1 VRAPCSTDMWK
12 GIFIWLIVT
21 MPTILR
27 RAYTFRRKPRT
38 IRVPASANHRAY
50 TRHISGGTVRVNS
63 VRIRNRG
70 LPGKGPYTLPPLSPG
85 KLYGYTVSANVPNR
99 YKSLTFAMKSNSP
112 LAVFRRLQIMAR
124 YLKRTSP
131 MAHNTVL
138 KNAAW
143 VRTKF

>member
-1 VRAPCSTDMWK
+1 MPATVR
-12 GIFIWLIVT
+12 
-21 MPTILR
+21 R
-27 RAYTFRRKPRT
+27 RAFSFRRTPKL
-38 IRVPASANHRAY
+38 IRVPASPNHRAY
-50 TRHISGGTVRVNS
+50 TRRISGGTVRVKS
-63 VRIRNRG
+63 ARVVNRG

-112 LAVFRRLQIMAR
+112 LAVFRRLQILAR

-131 MAHNTVL
+131 TAQRTVL

>member
-1 VRAPCSTDMWK
+1 
-12 GIFIWLIVT
+12 
-21 MPTILR
+21 MPATIRR
-27 RAYTFRRKPRT
+27 RAFSFRRKPRT

-50 TRHISGGTVRVNS
+50 TRHISGGVVRVKS
-63 VRIRNRG
+63 AVIRNRG

-112 LAVFRRLQIMAR
+112 LAVFRRLQILAR

-131 MAHNTVL
+131 TARSTVL
-138 KNAAW
+138 RNAAW

>member
-1 VRAPCSTDMWK
+1 
-12 GIFIWLIVT
+12 
-21 MPTILR
+21 MPTTILR
-27 RAYTFRRKPRT
+27 RAYTFRRKPKT
-38 IRVPASANHRAY
+38 VRVPASANHRAY
-50 TRHISGGTVRVNS
+50 TRHISGGIVRVRS
-63 VRIRNRG
+63 AVIRNRG

-112 LAVFRRLQIMAR
+112 LAVFRRLQILAR

-131 MAHNTVL
+131 TAQRTVL

>member
-1 VRAPCSTDMWK
+1 
-12 GIFIWLIVT
+12 
-21 MPTILR
+21 MPTIIR

-50 TRHISGGTVRVNS
+50 TRHISGGIVRVKS
-63 VRIRNRG
+63 ARIVNRG

-85 KLYGYTVSANVPNR
+85 KLYGYTVSANTPNR

-112 LAVFRRLQIMAR
+112 LAVFRRLQILAR

-131 MAHNTVL
+131 TAHNTVL

-143 VRTKF
+143 VHKKF

>member
-1 VRAPCSTDMWK
+1 
-12 GIFIWLIVT
+12 
-21 MPTILR
+21 MPTIIR
-27 RAYTFRRKPRT
+27 RAYTFHRKPKT

-63 VRIRNRG
+63 SRIVNRG

-99 YKSLTFAMKSNSP
+99 YKPLTFAMKSNSP
-112 LAVFRRLQIMAR
+112 LAVFRRLQRMAR
-124 YLKRTSP
+124 LLERTSP
-131 MAHNTVL
+131 NAHITVL

>member
-1 VRAPCSTDMWK
+1 
-12 GIFIWLIVT
+12 

-27 RAYTFRRKPRT
+27 RAYTFHRKPRT
-38 IRVPASANHRAY
+38 IRVPASAKHRAY

-112 LAVFRRLQIMAR
+112 LAVFRRLQILAR

-131 MAHNTVL
+131 TARNTVL

>member
-1 VRAPCSTDMWK
+1 
-12 GIFIWLIVT
+12 
-21 MPTILR
+21 MPSSTILR
-27 RAYTFRRKPRT
+27 RAYTFRRKSRT
-38 IRVPASANHRAY
+38 IRVPATATRRAY
-50 TRHISGGTVRVNS
+50 TRHISGGTVRVKS
-63 VRIRNRG
+63 TRIRNRG

-112 LAVFRRLQIMAR
+112 LAVFRRLQILAR

-131 MAHNTVL
+131 SARRTVL
-138 KNAAW
+138 TNAAW